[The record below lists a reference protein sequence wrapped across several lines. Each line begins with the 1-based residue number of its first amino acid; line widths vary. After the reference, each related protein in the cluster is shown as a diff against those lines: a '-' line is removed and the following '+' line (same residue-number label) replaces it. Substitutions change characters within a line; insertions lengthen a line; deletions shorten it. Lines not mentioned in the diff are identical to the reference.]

1 MNTST
6 ISVWSVAP
14 VTVGNSRTQPTQL
27 SPLYMTWTSY
37 MLLAIGACSIII
49 CTFILV
55 LLLSRKLAADQVL
68 DMGLVVVNLTLSL
81 MIAIVASL
89 SILTSGPAIN
99 IPVVNIL
106 MAITIL
112 TVIYATSLTV
122 VVNSLIHWQTNVKG
136 TPSQTF
142 KNAYITLLV
151 IWAISISLS
160 LASILSSELQVDP
173 TGLTSRPRIFANGSI
188 ALQTLSRISFVCD
201 LIIVLPPPFIAVLC
215 YRSIYY
221 HLKKQSAW
229 VRKAVGDAST
239 SRPYSPPIRRD
250 MLYSQS
256 TVSFRYDEQMRPTI
270 GSDQRRQSSIRPL
283 SSLRPVS
290 RPTTLTQSSSITMY
304 PQPDYLFS
312 LDIGDYSRAMRNSA
326 YRGGAIFIL
335 YIVFIMPLV
344 VRNTIWGL
352 GISPSSLA
360 TVITYGLF
368 ALSTIVTPLI
378 FAVLDRRVRQAL
390 SGTAEEEEKK
400 MSTAERRYIFKQG
413 LRGQGTEY
421 AFETE
426 PDFMTFFGDK
436 VDEDAPSYLRSLS
449 LQRQSMP
456 RQQRHVQQRPQ
467 SILQLPPRR
476 RSASPPKLDTDQL
489 IVLDPALAFSTR
501 SLHTAPSVFTVSSGN
516 SPGMLSLS
524 GHPSPAFTSIEKE
537 TRKAI
542 YITKALDDV
551 KATEFTDTSSRPS
564 DLTTL
569 LDTTMI
575 SNEVVTAQSTPN
587 DLSVYA
593 SSGPSLILNP
603 NPPSEL
609 GRVDPLSNR
618 AMNVNGRSSNSF
630 NIRPN
635 SRIVK
640 EVSRQRNDKVAKNL
654 ITTRQVPTLPLMD
667 SVQDA
672 PTEKTFTPDVSYDAS
687 RNEIIPSVTGDRSD
701 TIYSQVKQRPA
712 RPTAYRN
719 AYRAPT
725 PAPTPISQAD
735 QQERIARP
743 SPPYLDSNYKYG
755 EYPILTKRP
764 TPQNN
769 STYSTKKSQPLQPGS
784 LLPPA
789 PIESSVQ
796 LVPKPEQEQRRAR
809 PATLYQDLTPV
820 PTRLK
825 VPTSTFQRD
834 SSAGAS
840 GNKSY
845 AEARDSTYSDASTQ
859 PMAQTGTIGGG
870 IGAIRS
876 VKRSPIPKMDP
887 SRQKTERI
895 ESVQMMAKTSRV
907 YERAPIENER
917 ANPEIPSVVTTRV
930 ARPTTNFKAYS
941 SSTPR
946 AAPTHMDNHLD
957 QLEQI
962 AQLEAYKNMYKSQI
976 RRIDEPK
983 LHAPTVSPSESERR
997 RPQSPRTR
1005 MRTRVPQPP
1014 RDLPTGSTE
1023 HSQSDKTYPSSP
1035 QDTMDPSLFT
1045 PRGAPG
1051 YRRPRIIDASEEKS
1065 STTYANPPQQRPRN
1079 TTQVVPIS
1087 EPQQARATA
1096 PKTRMRDKTTRPPLL
1111 DNESS
1116 RPNLKTPN
1124 TDTSVNGARLAGD
1137 PLGTRSVTNQQ
1148 MNLSQRYPE
1157 RSIRPAVILRANPP
1171 SRRGVDRPNADTSLR
1186 DLPSPLLSPRIRGN
1200 VQLVRDGPARETQ
1213 VLHNRPAQLKDDAG
1227 PTRVKEDVGP
1237 TRPAYG
1243 AEQRPRRRGVRE

>member
-1 MNTST
+1 MVCGASDCGKFENSAH
-6 ISVWSVAP
+6 SVIPTVYDMDLLYVASHWSL
-14 VTVGNSRTQPTQL
+14 QHYY
-27 SPLYMTWTSY
+27 LY
-37 MLLAIGACSIII
+37 
-49 CTFILV
+49 FILV

-68 DMGLVVVNLTLSL
+68 DMGLVICQLTLSL

-122 VVNSLIHWQTNVKG
+122 VYSATVASTI
-136 TPSQTF
+136 
-142 KNAYITLLV
+142 
-151 IWAISISLS
+151 ISE
-160 LASILSSELQVDP
+160 A
-173 TGLTSRPRIFANGSI
+173 
-188 ALQTLSRISFVCD
+188 
-201 LIIVLPPPFIAVLC
+201 
-215 YRSIYY
+215 
-221 HLKKQSAW
+221 SAW

-239 SRPYSPPIRRD
+239 SQ
-250 MLYSQS
+250 LHS
-256 TVSFRYDEQMRPTI
+256 TAVIIAS
-270 GSDQRRQSSIRPL
+270 
-283 SSLRPVS
+283 VS

-335 YIVFIMPLV
+335 YIVFIMPL
-344 VRNTIWGL
+344 
-352 GISPSSLA
+352 
-360 TVITYGLF
+360 
-368 ALSTIVTPLI
+368 
-378 FAVLDRRVRQAL
+378 
-390 SGTAEEEEKK
+390 
-400 MSTAERRYIFKQG
+400 
-413 LRGQGTEY
+413 
-421 AFETE
+421 
-426 PDFMTFFGDK
+426 

-551 KATEFTDTSSRPS
+551 IA
-564 DLTTL
+564 
-569 LDTTMI
+569 
-575 SNEVVTAQSTPN
+575 AQSTPN

-609 GRVDPLSNR
+609 
-618 AMNVNGRSSNSF
+618 
-630 NIRPN
+630 
-635 SRIVK
+635 VK

-834 SSAGAS
+834 SSAECFW
-840 GNKSY
+840 K
-845 AEARDSTYSDASTQ
+845 
-859 PMAQTGTIGGG
+859 
-870 IGAIRS
+870 
-876 VKRSPIPKMDP
+876 
-887 SRQKTERI
+887 
-895 ESVQMMAKTSRV
+895 
-907 YERAPIENER
+907 
-917 ANPEIPSVVTTRV
+917 
-930 ARPTTNFKAYS
+930 
-941 SSTPR
+941 
-946 AAPTHMDNHLD
+946 
-957 QLEQI
+957 
-962 AQLEAYKNMYKSQI
+962 
-976 RRIDEPK
+976 
-983 LHAPTVSPSESERR
+983 
-997 RPQSPRTR
+997 
-1005 MRTRVPQPP
+1005 
-1014 RDLPTGSTE
+1014 
-1023 HSQSDKTYPSSP
+1023 
-1035 QDTMDPSLFT
+1035 
-1045 PRGAPG
+1045 
-1051 YRRPRIIDASEEKS
+1051 
-1065 STTYANPPQQRPRN
+1065 
-1079 TTQVVPIS
+1079 
-1087 EPQQARATA
+1087 
-1096 PKTRMRDKTTRPPLL
+1096 
-1111 DNESS
+1111 
-1116 RPNLKTPN
+1116 
-1124 TDTSVNGARLAGD
+1124 
-1137 PLGTRSVTNQQ
+1137 
-1148 MNLSQRYPE
+1148 
-1157 RSIRPAVILRANPP
+1157 
-1171 SRRGVDRPNADTSLR
+1171 
-1186 DLPSPLLSPRIRGN
+1186 
-1200 VQLVRDGPARETQ
+1200 
-1213 VLHNRPAQLKDDAG
+1213 
-1227 PTRVKEDVGP
+1227 
-1237 TRPAYG
+1237 
-1243 AEQRPRRRGVRE
+1243 